1 MGECSKAIVLE
12 FVNPLGAL
20 KEIPRRT
27 GMTGLIFGNMNNIY
41 DLIGQSRPFSQRMS
55 KA

>member
-20 KEIPRRT
+20 KEIPATNRDDGADFRKHEQY
-27 GMTGLIFGNMNNIY
+27 L
-41 DLIGQSRPFSQRMS
+41 
-55 KA
+55 